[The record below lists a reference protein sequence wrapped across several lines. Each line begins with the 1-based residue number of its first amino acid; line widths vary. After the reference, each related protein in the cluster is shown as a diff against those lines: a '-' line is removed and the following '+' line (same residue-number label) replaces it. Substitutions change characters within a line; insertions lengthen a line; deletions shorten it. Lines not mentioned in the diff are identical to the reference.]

1 MSRQTKAFEF
11 GRFRLDAEDCLLM
24 LDGQTVQLE
33 PQVFKTLHALV
44 KNSDHLC
51 EKGWLIKQVW
61 GDTIVEEGNLTR
73 NISVLRKVLGD
84 GYIQTVPKRGY
95 RFVASVREMPYENT
109 ELVMAEH
116 ARSSIVVEEEEAP
129 DEYTIANSANS
140 AGIVRQ
146 AVMKHFAVFIAVC
159 LILLGITAAT
169 FYLVALKKP
178 EQAAGLSIKSI
189 AVLPF
194 KPLVADSRDESFEM
208 GIADTLITK
217 LSNLR
222 EIRVRPIS
230 AVRKYGG
237 VEQDPVAAGRE
248 LGVDAVVDASIQWDG
263 NRRIRVTVRLIN
275 VRDGSQLWTDKCEEQ
290 CTDIFAVQDSIS
302 EKVARALA
310 LKLTGEERQLLA
322 KHYTDNTEAYQL
334 YVKGRYVWNK
344 RTEEALKKGI
354 DYFEQAIE
362 KDPNYALAYSG
373 LADCY
378 IVLGSW
384 RAGGALS
391 PKEAGP
397 RAKAAA
403 EKAIEIDSSL
413 AEAHTSL
420 ADAELLFGWDW
431 VAVEREFKRAIE
443 LNPNYS
449 TARQWY
455 ANYLTAMGRLDDA
468 LIESQRAKEI
478 NPLSLIIN
486 INLGEIFR
494 FARQEDR
501 AIEQYQRT
509 LELDP
514 NFAEA
519 HADLGKAYEQKTMY
533 AEAIA
538 EFKKAITLSKENP
551 LMVAALGRA
560 YAVSGQ
566 AEEAKKILN
575 ELKKIS
581 KRRYVSS
588 YEIAMIY
595 AGLGDK
601 DKAFEWLER
610 AYEERASFLIFLKV
624 DPRLDSLRP
633 DARFQELQRR
643 MGLMQ

>member
-1 MSRQTKAFEF
+1 MVQQCIPIYEF
-11 GRFRLDAEDCLLM
+11 GPFVLDLGERLLLKNGQAVPLTPKIFDTLCVLVQNSGHV
-24 LDGQTVQLE
+24 LDKGDLM
-33 PQVFKTLHALV
+33 KTIWPD
-44 KNSDHLC
+44 SF
-51 EKGWLIKQVW
+51 
-61 GDTIVEEGNLTR
+61 VEEVNLAH
-73 NISVLRKVLGD
+73 NISVLRKLLGED
-84 GYIQTVPKRGY
+84 NLIETVPKRGY
-95 RFVASVREMPYENT
+95 RFAARVSEVSHSRVLIDER
-109 ELVMAEH
+109 V
-116 ARSSIVVEEEEAP
+116 RSSVTIEEEAIKA
-129 DEYTIANSANS
+129 DDSIRTAWL
-140 AGIVRQ
+140 RQ
-146 AVMKHFAVFIAVC
+146 NARPKM
-159 LILLGITAAT
+159 
-169 FYLVALKKP
+169 LVAVVVL
-178 EQAAGLSIKSI
+178 AGLATGVAYFSSSRSPKPSSIKSI

-194 KPLVADSRDESFEM
+194 KPVAAESRDESFEM
-208 GIADTLITK
+208 GMADTLITK

-230 AVRKYGG
+230 AVRKYAG

-248 LGVDAVVDASIQWDG
+248 LAVDAVVDGSIQWDG
-263 NRRIRVTVRLIN
+263 NRRIRVTVRLIS
-275 VRDGSQLWTDKCEEQ
+275 VRDGSLLWTNKCEEQ

-302 EKVARALA
+302 EKVAGALA
-310 LKLTGEERQLLA
+310 PKLTGEERQLFA

-334 YVKGRYVWNK
+334 YVKGRYFWNK
-344 RTEEALKKGI
+344 RTEEALKKGTE
-354 DYFEQAIE
+354 YFEQAIE
-362 KDPNYALAYSG
+362 KDSNYALAYSG

-391 PKEAGP
+391 PKEAG
-397 RAKAAA
+397 RRARAAAAKAL
-403 EKAIEIDSSL
+403 EIDSSL

-420 ADAELLFGWDW
+420 ADAELLYGWDW
-431 VAVEREFKRAIE
+431 LAVEREFKRAIE
-443 LNPNYS
+443 LNPNYA
-449 TARQWY
+449 TAHQWY
-455 ANYLTAMGRLDDA
+455 ANYLMAMGRLDEA
-468 LIESQRAKEI
+468 IIEVQRAKEL
-478 NPLSLIIN
+478 NLVSLIIN

-519 HADLGKAYEQKTMY
+519 HADLGKAYEQKAMY
-533 AEAIA
+533 ADAIA

-566 AEEAKKILN
+566 AEEAKKILD

-588 YEIAMIY
+588 YEIAVIY

-601 DKAFEWLER
+601 DKALEWLER

-633 DARFQELQRR
+633 DPRFQDLLRR
-643 MGLMQ
+643 MGLAS